1 MDYVLNIIPQMMDGC
16 LVSFQVFIITIVLS
30 IPLGILLSLGR
41 VSGIK
46 PLQALIG
53 GYVWILRGSP
63 LMLQIFFVYFV
74 LPSVG
79 IRLPDFESA
88 IVAFVLNYAAY
99 FCEIFRAGI
108 QAIPAGQ
115 YEAAHTLGMNYVQT
129 MRRIILPQVIRIILP
144 PISNETITLVKDTS
158 LVYVLAMNDLMRT
171 ARNLVQRDFSITPF
185 IVAAV
190 FYLLATLILT
200 IVFERL
206 EMRAKLLP
214 LSALGVVA
222 RAPCCAASTSW
233 KRLIRAALLSTVK
246 SCAVKPPVAR
256 NMSRTMMSA
265 ASPAKWA
272 WYSSSST
279 FFRI

>member
-88 IVAFVLNYAAY
+88 IVALD
-99 FCEIFRAGI
+99 RK
-108 QAIPAGQ
+108 
-115 YEAAHTLGMNYVQT
+115 
-129 MRRIILPQVIRIILP
+129 
-144 PISNETITLVKDTS
+144 S
-158 LVYVLAMNDLMRT
+158 
-171 ARNLVQRDFSITPF
+171 
-185 IVAAV
+185 
-190 FYLLATLILT
+190 
-200 IVFERL
+200 
-206 EMRAKLLP
+206 
-214 LSALGVVA
+214 VV
-222 RAPCCAASTSW
+222 
-233 KRLIRAALLSTVK
+233 
-246 SCAVKPPVAR
+246 
-256 NMSRTMMSA
+256 
-265 ASPAKWA
+265 
-272 WYSSSST
+272 
-279 FFRI
+279 

>member
-129 MRRIILPQVIRIILP
+129 MRRIILP

-200 IVFERL
+200 LVFERL
-206 EMRAKLLP
+206 E
-214 LSALGVVA
+214 
-222 RAPCCAASTSW
+222 
-233 KRLIRAALLSTVK
+233 KRF
-246 SCAVKPPVAR
+246 
-256 NMSRTMMSA
+256 SR
-265 ASPAKWA
+265 
-272 WYSSSST
+272 YDQ
-279 FFRI
+279 